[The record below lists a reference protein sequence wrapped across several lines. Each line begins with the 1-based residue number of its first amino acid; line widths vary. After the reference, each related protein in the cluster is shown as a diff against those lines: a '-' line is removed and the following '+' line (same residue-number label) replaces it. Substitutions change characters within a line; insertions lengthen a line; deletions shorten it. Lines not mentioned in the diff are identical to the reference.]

1 MSIIEELYNGELCPA
16 EHMASSASDYRQIC
30 RQIGE
35 DREYFESILSENDRE
50 RFRKWN
56 ALIIEYEKIT
66 EFENFSSGFKLG
78 MQLGCEVFGRE
89 DAGGDEE
96 KKKLIDAMIFAER

>member
-16 EHMASSASDYRQIC
+16 EHMASSEPDYRQIC

-50 RFRKWN
+50 QFRKWN
-56 ALIIEYEKIT
+56 ALIIEYEKKPNLRT
-66 EFENFSSGFKLG
+66 FQADLSWECSWGVKYSGRKI
-78 MQLGCEVFGRE
+78 RE
-89 DAGGDEE
+89 EMR
-96 KKKLIDAMIFAER
+96 KRKS